1 MSKLFKLT
9 MLQAIDEL
17 GELDSDIKRAI
28 ADYGYPS
35 DKMMP
40 PTFETIARI
49 IIGQQISK
57 HVAEALWKRL
67 EEQKLTNVQHI
78 HSLDPER
85 LMEVGLSRRKSEY
98 IIGIA
103 QAITDARLNL
113 NWLSQQDGEKI
124 QQHLTSYRGVG
135 IWTADNFRLFALQDF
150 DAWPGGD
157 LALQEAMK
165 TLKELPARPTHSE
178 MNYLSQTWSPYRG
191 AGALMLWHLY
201 AKTKRNSQPV

>member
-17 GELDSDIKRAI
+17 GKLDSDIKRAI

-35 DKMMP
+35 DRTMP

-49 IIGQQISK
+49 IIGQQISRQ
-57 HVAEALWKRL
+57 VAEALWKRL
-67 EEQKLTNVQHI
+67 EEQQLTSAQHI
-78 HSLDPER
+78 HKLEPDR
-85 LMEVGLSRRKSEY
+85 LMQVGLSRRKSEY

-103 QAITDARLNL
+103 QAITDASLDL
-113 NWLSQQDGEKI
+113 NWLAQQDGKAI
-124 QQHLTSYRGVG
+124 QLHLTSYRGVG

-165 TLKELPARPTHSE
+165 TLKELPARPTNAE
-178 MNYLSQTWSPYRG
+178 MGYLSQTWSPYRG

-201 AKTKRNSQPV
+201 AKTRRNGQPI